1 MKLGPHQQAVLDAIA
16 QAGRPVSVG
25 EVAAAVGVHR
35 NSAGNL
41 LKKLEDKGL
50 IRVAHVTSSAATGRP
65 AAHFILEDWSSC
77 FRPRP
82 DPAAAWMFGGRDA
95 A

>member
-1 MKLGPHQQAVLDAIA
+1 MKLGAHQKAALDCIA

-25 EVAAAVGVHR
+25 EVAEAIGVHR

-50 IRVAHVTSSAATGRP
+50 IRVAHVAAAAATGRP
-65 AAHFILEDWSSC
+65 AAHFVVEDWSKC
-77 FRPRP
+77 FTPRP

>member
-1 MKLGPHQQAVLDAIA
+1 MKLGPHQQAVLEVIA

-25 EVAAAVGVHR
+25 DVAEAIGVHR

-50 IRVAHVTSSAATGRP
+50 IRVAHVAPTATTGRP
-65 AAHFILEDWSSC
+65 AAHFIVEDWSGC
-77 FRPRP
+77 FKPRP
-82 DPAAAWMFGGRDA
+82 DPAAAWMFGASDA